1 MATGVTPEQKERIQ
15 ALLAEGK
22 TVNAI
27 AKEMDMSWKKADQII
42 KDMDPEFEPVDVG
55 RPLKFGSAEELQE
68 KIDEYF
74 ESCYE
79 EIWQEV
85 FDDEGKSKG
94 WVPIYGRDGS
104 IRKRLVRPFTISGL
118 AVHLEVDRKTL
129 LNYEDKSEF
138 FRTIKRA
145 KARIENYT
153 EEQLY
158 NTSAKNMVGI
168 IFNLKNNYGWQD
180 KQEVGVEADVTFKV
194 SLPKGFGED
203 ADN

>member
-1 MATGVTPEQKERIQ
+1 MATGVTTEQKERIQ

-22 TVNAI
+22 TINAI

-55 RPLKFGSAEELQE
+55 RPLKFGSAEELQK

-85 FDDEGKSKG
+85 FDDEGNSKG
-94 WVPIYGRDGS
+94 WVPIYDRDGS

-118 AVHLEVDRKTL
+118 AVHLDIDRKTL
-129 LNYEDKSEF
+129 LNYEEKAEYF
-138 FRTIKRA
+138 LTIKRA
-145 KARIENYT
+145 KSKIENYT
-153 EEQLY
+153 EEQLFISK
-158 NTSAKNMVGI
+158 NTAGV
-168 IFNLKNNYGWQD
+168 IFNLKNNYEGWVD
-180 KQEVGVEADVTFKV
+180 KQEQKIDATV
-194 SLPKGFGED
+194 SKKLEEFFS
-203 ADN
+203 